1 MVYFQIQDI
10 GYGQVRGALALAT
23 FFVANI
29 QDLIAKEG
37 ALECEAGALSTELT
51 AHLQVYSTLTLG
63 LKLS

>member
-10 GYGQVRGALALAT
+10 GYGQVRGALALAA
-23 FFVANI
+23 FFVANF

-37 ALECEAGALSTELT
+37 ALECKASALSTELI

-63 LKLS
+63 LE